1 MTSSLVV
8 PCERFELEGGLTL
21 LVSPRPGASVTAVR
35 LHLRGGTALDPEG
48 RDGTAFLVGRLADQ
62 GTETMSE
69 SDLAEALEPRG
80 GSLSGDATGLAG
92 SIAGGGWKLLLEK
105 LFDLAR
111 NAAYPKAEVDVQ
123 LRRLLSRLSVER
135 EDPRSQAGL
144 LFRKAIYGDHWLGRS
159 AHGTFDTVGTI
170 TARHLRTH
178 HRKHWHPSRMTLAIC
193 GDLDPQ
199 AVRRAV
205 SKFIQGWDAGPKLT
219 APQPKIPKMGVR
231 VDAFTRDRE
240 QVHVFLGH
248 LGVLRANPDWPALV
262 VMDHVLGSGPGF
274 TSRITKRLRDEL
286 GLAYSVHADIHASA
300 GRQPG
305 MFRAY
310 IGTSPEHVGTAIR
323 GFLAEM
329 RSIRK
334 DGVTQDELT
343 TAKDYLLGSFAL
355 GYERASRRA
364 GHLVAAELHGFGE
377 DHLDQLS
384 QAYRAITADDV
395 QRVAETYLHPESC
408 CVVGAG
414 PVTKKDL
421 SAALA

>member
-1 MTSSLVV
+1 M
-8 PCERFELEGGLTL
+8 
-21 LVSPRPGASVTAVR
+21 
-35 LHLRGGTALDPEG
+35 
-48 RDGTAFLVGRLADQ
+48 
-62 GTETMSE
+62 
-69 SDLAEALEPRG
+69 
-80 GSLSGDATGLAG
+80 
-92 SIAGGGWKLLLEK
+92 
-105 LFDLAR
+105 
-111 NAAYPKAEVDVQ
+111 
-123 LRRLLSRLSVER
+123 
-135 EDPRSQAGL
+135 
-144 LFRKAIYGDHWLGRS
+144 
-159 AHGTFDTVGTI
+159 
-170 TARHLRTH
+170 
-178 HRKHWHPSRMTLAIC
+178 
-193 GDLDPQ
+193 
-199 AVRRAV
+199 
-205 SKFIQGWDAGPKLT
+205 
-219 APQPKIPKMGVR
+219 
-231 VDAFTRDRE
+231 
-240 QVHVFLGH
+240 FLGH

-364 GHLVAAELHGFGE
+364 GHLVAAELHGFAE

-384 QAYRAITADDV
+384 QAYRSITADDV
-395 QRVAETYLHPESC
+395 QRVAETYLHPELC